1 MAIPRVLSLDMYLK
15 KINKE
20 KKNKRDKKGNL
31 CDKYIK
37 SSVINKRKRLKI
49 KRELKKKIS
58 L

>member
-31 CDKYIK
+31 CDKYIE